1 MSDPQ
6 KISSRP
12 VRRLPVARF
21 NKLVNLS
28 LSRLLKAAQSDLSRE
43 QEVILRQLRGL
54 NGVSQVRLAKLVN
67 QDSNNISRTLGLLEA
82 RGFVRRIKNPSDRRS
97 QSVEITEEGAA
108 AHEKA
113 FIAIQ
118 EYWQASFRGFSEE
131 EIEMLSEL
139 MQRMTENL
147 EDFLHEP
154 SS

>member
-1 MSDPQ
+1 
-6 KISSRP
+6 
-12 VRRLPVARF
+12 
-21 NKLVNLS
+21 
-28 LSRLLKAAQSDLSRE
+28 
-43 QEVILRQLRGL
+43 
-54 NGVSQVRLAKLVN
+54 LVN